1 MKECKFCREPLEDG
15 AKKCK
20 TCGEPFYF
28 VGKAIKFTPLLSIII
43 AVVPFAI
50 AFIEIVE
57 KQKAT
62 RRAEVAE
69 IARINISRELNAKE
83 RAADMA
89 IAEIARKLPD
99 ASRKEIIRDLQLP
112 SRANLKQLEK
122 EAKATPENSEV
133 HKNLYLLRALKKPG
147 EQ

>member
-1 MKECKFCREPLEDG
+1 MKKCKFCREPLEDG

-20 TCGEPFYF
+20 TCGEPFDV
-28 VGKAIKFTPLLSIII
+28 VGKLLKFTPLASILI
-43 AVVPFAI
+43 AVIPFAI
-50 AFIEIVE
+50 AFIEIIE

-69 IARINISRELNAKE
+69 KAHIAVSRELNAKE

-89 IAEIARKLPD
+89 LSEIARKLPNE
-99 ASRKEIIRDLQLP
+99 SRNEIIKDLRLP
-112 SRANLKQLEK
+112 SRVTLKQLEQ
-122 EAKATPENSEV
+122 EAKTTPENSDV
-133 HKNLYLLRALKKPG
+133 HKNLYLFRALKKPG

>member
-1 MKECKFCREPLEDG
+1 MKKCKFCREPLEDG

-20 TCGEPFYF
+20 TCGEPFDV
-28 VGKAIKFTPLLSIII
+28 VGKLLKFTPLASILI
-43 AVVPFAI
+43 AVIPFAI
-50 AFIEIVE
+50 AFIEIIE

-69 IARINISRELNAKE
+69 KAHIAVSRELNSKE

-89 IAEIARKLPD
+89 LSEIARKLPNE
-99 ASRKEIIRDLQLP
+99 SRNEIIKDLRLP
-112 SRANLKQLEK
+112 SRVTLKQLEQ
-122 EAKATPENSEV
+122 EAKTTPENSDV
-133 HKNLYLLRALKKPG
+133 HKNLYLFRALKKPG

>member
-1 MKECKFCREPLEDG
+1 MEKCKFCCATLEDG
-15 AKKCK
+15 ARKCK

-28 VGKAIKFTPLLSIII
+28 IGKVLKFTPLLSILI

-50 AFIEIVE
+50 AFIEIIE

-89 IAEIARKLPD
+89 ISEIASKLPD
-99 ASRKEIIRDLQLP
+99 ASRNEIMRDLRLP
-112 SRANLKQLEK
+112 SRTTLKQLEQ
-122 EAKATPENSEV
+122 EAKTTPENSEV
-133 HKNLYLLRALKKPG
+133 HKNLYLFRALKKPG